1 MAADELVPWIA
12 MNMLPGLGPVA
23 VAKALERY
31 GDPEEIAFRLPR
43 KALLPGEDDGR
54 FAAARRG
61 LRRRARRELQSCRRH
76 GIRLLTYRDDDYP
89 AALQDLPDKP
99 VLIYMKG
106 TLPQKV
112 FRVAVI
118 GSRSPTPYG
127 RRIATGL
134 ASGLAERGIEVVSG
148 GARGIDTCAHRGAL
162 AAAGSTVA
170 VLGTGLF
177 EAYPPENAPLFED
190 VAGSGALVSEFELGE
205 KPKPDNF
212 PRRNRII
219 SGLSAAVVVVEAA
232 SRSGT
237 SITAA
242 HALDQGREVLA
253 VPGPV
258 SSHKSEGCNRL
269 IQQGAKLV
277 QNIEDI
283 LEEVP
288 PMYLDALSAPEGAD
302 HGDQGTPALDLTA
315 DEAEILCFL
324 DAADPVQI
332 DDLAERAPFGVAR
345 LQAAL
350 FGLELKGAVEHS
362 PGRYYLLRPRKESR

>member
-1 MAADELVPWIA
+1 L
-12 MNMLPGLGPVA
+12 
-23 VAKALERY
+23 
-31 GDPEEIAFRLPR
+31 
-43 KALLPGEDDGR
+43 
-54 FAAARRG
+54 
-61 LRRRARRELQSCRRH
+61 H
-76 GIRLLTYRDDDYP
+76 
-89 AALQDLPDKP
+89 DLPDKP
-99 VLIYMKG
+99 VLLYIKG
-106 TLPQKV
+106 ALRQKV

-118 GSRSPTPYG
+118 GSRSPTAYG

-134 ASGLAERGIEVVSG
+134 ASGLAARGIEVVSG
-148 GARGIDTCAHRGAL
+148 GARGVDTYAHRGVISERGA
-162 AAAGSTVA
+162 TVA
-170 VLGTGLF
+170 VLGSGLLNP
-177 EAYPPENAPLFED
+177 YPPENAEVFEEI
-190 VAGSGALVSEFELGE
+190 AACGALVSEFRLEAM
-205 KPKPDNF
+205 PKPENF

-237 SITAA
+237 SITAG

-258 SSHKSEGCNRL
+258 SSLKSEGCHRL

-288 PMYLDALSAPEGAD
+288 SMYLDALPATAPEEQGGE
-302 HGDQGTPALDLTA
+302 GDQTAELTV
-315 DEAEILCFL
+315 DEARILGIL
-324 DAADPVQI
+324 DPVEPVQI

-362 PGRYYLLRPRKESR
+362 PGRYYLLRPRKES